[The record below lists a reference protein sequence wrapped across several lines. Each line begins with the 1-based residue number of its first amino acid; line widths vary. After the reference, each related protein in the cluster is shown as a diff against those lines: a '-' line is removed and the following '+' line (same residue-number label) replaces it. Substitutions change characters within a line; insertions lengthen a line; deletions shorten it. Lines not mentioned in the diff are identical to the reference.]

1 MFYSN
6 KLKKFTK
13 IKHCFFS
20 RKDGFSKG
28 LYKSLNCGRGSRD
41 NKNNIEK
48 NLKLASFRMGV
59 KRENLI
65 LMHQSHSS
73 KVFEI
78 KNKRYKK
85 IIKSDAMITKING
98 IVLAVVT
105 ADCVPILIYDEYN
118 KIVGCIHAGW
128 KGAFSGIIKKTVL
141 KIKKDHAKTRIFACL
156 GPCIGYESYEVD
168 KKFYNKFVLRSKN
181 NVKYFKKKNSQ
192 KKLFNLRK
200 FVADQLI
207 KCRVKIDHINKDT
220 FKDKN
225 NFFSYRRSAILN
237 ESDYGRCISAIKLI

>member
-85 IIKSDAMITKING
+85 II
-98 IVLAVVT
+98 
-105 ADCVPILIYDEYN
+105 
-118 KIVGCIHAGW
+118 
-128 KGAFSGIIKKTVL
+128 
-141 KIKKDHAKTRIFACL
+141 
-156 GPCIGYESYEVD
+156 
-168 KKFYNKFVLRSKN
+168 
-181 NVKYFKKKNSQ
+181 
-192 KKLFNLRK
+192 
-200 FVADQLI
+200 
-207 KCRVKIDHINKDT
+207 
-220 FKDKN
+220 N
-225 NFFSYRRSAILN
+225 NFLNANELVFRAIHF
-237 ESDYGRCISAIKLI
+237 LILKYN